1 MNLVNL
7 IDKDLISSVNQI
19 QLKTDNQFMNMK
31 VLPSLNEDTVS
42 LVYQLMIFSK
52 SEHCF
57 IHIIIS
63 QCCDFLQFITE
74 HYINSSLSQYSF
86 SSSYSTFENSIFQRE
101 KSVDFDLLEFQAS
114 WFLNN
119 RKFKIRKAQINFL
132 IITAYI
138 LNHFFYLSWQR
149 LKSFL
154 FISMSDE
161 AFSNNLDARIE
172 III

>member
-1 MNLVNL
+1 MRVNLTNL

-74 HYINSSLSQYSF
+74 HYINSFLLQCSF
-86 SSSYSTFENSIFQRE
+86 LSSYFMLKNSISWRE
-101 KSVDFDLLEFQAS
+101 KSVDFDSLELQTLWFFDDERSKIQKIQSDLLTVT
-114 WFLNN
+114 
-119 RKFKIRKAQINFL
+119 I
-132 IITAYI
+132 YI
-138 LNHFFYLSWQR
+138 FNHSCY
-149 LKSFL
+149 
-154 FISMSDE
+154 
-161 AFSNNLDARIE
+161 
-172 III
+172 

>member
-1 MNLVNL
+1 MQHSQKRFFVCILNFRSANFSSICIQHMRVNLTNL

-74 HYINSSLSQYSF
+74 HYINSSLSQ
-86 SSSYSTFENSIFQRE
+86 
-101 KSVDFDLLEFQAS
+101 
-114 WFLNN
+114 
-119 RKFKIRKAQINFL
+119 
-132 IITAYI
+132 
-138 LNHFFYLSWQR
+138 H
-149 LKSFL
+149 
-154 FISMSDE
+154 
-161 AFSNNLDARIE
+161 
-172 III
+172 